1 MRTAKREI
9 TSLLM
14 FIATL
19 ENERLAGGNRVTI
32 PSMVDFRCREYSDG
46 EVVADKETRDLI
58 VKMGIRKVARL
69 TGIHSDTITR
79 VANGMPVK
87 PSTLAKVV
95 AFLRT

>member
-69 TGIHSDTITR
+69 TGIHSDTISLISDGKR
-79 VANGMPVK
+79 VRPR
-87 PSTLAKVV
+87 TLAKVV
-95 AFLRT
+95 GFL